1 MGTPLTSTEILTR
14 GHTSWLEVG
23 ELPFSVMYGIGTVSI
38 DNVIITTGH
47 MISNVRYLICIFI
60 LLSTYL
66 TGGFNGYDSTGNWVG
81 QTSGHKD
88 TILKFEPSSLQWAEV
103 GAMSRPRA
111 SHALSLVRAEEVEQY
126 CQ

>member
-1 MGTPLTSTEILTR
+1 ML
-14 GHTSWLEVG
+14 
-23 ELPFSVMYGIGTVSI
+23 
-38 DNVIITTGH
+38 DNLHIIF
-47 MISNVRYLICIFI
+47 CI
-60 LLSTYL
+60 YL

-88 TILKFEPSSLQWAEV
+88 TILRFEPSSLQWTEV

-111 SHALSLVRAEEVEQY
+111 SHALSLVRAEEVQQY